1 MANLPVAGRMAE
13 ELPDWDLRVFIRD
26 KNLDIMSEYLKD
38 GQFMSVPCLV
48 FFDNDFNEMGRWIE
62 RPHAADEFGTR
73 LTEELKALPP
83 EQARPLRRQ
92 RMAEE
97 YRHRLLAETL
107 REIRQLL
114 SR

>member
-1 MANLPVAGRMAE
+1 MAE
-13 ELPDWDLRVFIRD
+13 ELPDWDVRIFFRD
-26 KNLDIMSEYLKD
+26 KNLDIMNEYLKD

-48 FFDNDFNEMGRWIE
+48 FFDKEFNEMGRWIE
-62 RPHAADEFGTR
+62 RPLAADEFSAR

-97 YRHRLLAETL
+97 YRHRLLGETL
-107 REIRQLL
+107 REIRQVL